1 MGLDLQG
8 RWEAGGRKQCPGS
21 WVSDIQLQV
30 FCILLCKPPLSPN
43 LSKVCS
49 KHQGVCAVISL
60 YGNEGVPV
68 DGAQGS
74 RSSWSGRLGGQA
86 SAATW
91 ASQPLP
97 FPIETPG
104 SVHTAVLDA

>member
-1 MGLDLQG
+1 MGLDLRG
-8 RWEAGGRKQCPGS
+8 RWEAGGRKWCLGS

-30 FCILLCKPPLSPN
+30 FCILLCKLPLSPN

-49 KHQGVCAVISL
+49 THQDVCAVISL
-60 YGNEGVPV
+60 FGNEGVAV
-68 DGAQGS
+68 DIAQGS
-74 RSSWSGRLGGQA
+74 RSSWSGRPGGRA

-104 SVHTAVLDA
+104 SVRTAVLDT